1 MIDIPLEGPMT
12 ATNDHEPVWFSEW
25 SLTTSARRKSTSRS
39 FAKPRQ
45 GPPVKSQGTNSNYNL
60 LLMKFLILFLTKRLF
75 FNSQKVVRSSSGSR
89 QSSRVDRPTRKPQN
103 RVNDGFNTDRP
114 TFRDR
119 RRVVEGIDNY

>member
-1 MIDIPLEGPMT
+1 MT
-12 ATNDHEPVWFSEW
+12 ATNDHEPAWFSEW

-45 GPPVKSQGTNSNYNL
+45 GPPVKSQGTHLNYNL
-60 LLMKFLILFLTKRLF
+60 LLMKFLILFSTKRLF

-119 RRVVEGIDNY
+119 RRVVEGLDDYFENYNFI